1 MTNPPEPQPD
11 LPEAQTQPLAMLA
24 IVAGAVSV
32 IVAPCALM
40 DPRIA
45 AINHTL
51 LGVAGLVLGALVRS
65 KVAQGKFDPSNLFQA
80 RFGTILGGVG
90 VCLGL
95 AWGVWIYLHPL
106 GY

>member
-1 MTNPPEPQPD
+1 MTPPPETPAD

-24 IVAGAVSV
+24 IVAGAISV
-32 IVAPCALM
+32 LVAPCALM
-40 DPRIA
+40 DPRIS

-51 LGVAGLVLGALVRS
+51 LGVAGLLLGALVRA
-65 KVAQGKFDPSNLFQA
+65 KVAQGRFDPSNLFQA
-80 RFGTILGGVG
+80 RFGMILGGVG